1 MIVFHE
7 EEKQKQPTRVH
18 QTLTLRT
25 NIHIT
30 CEWSTERTEE
40 KSSEKK
46 TNFTIHIC
54 QVQLFVLLHLQL
66 RRLSATFLRV
76 CIFTPSEC
84 SGVTQIVLLFYF
96 EAIVRRNREAESEHP
111 ESRVCVPKL
120 KSCCAATT
128 WESLLHSSECETE
141 FRLIEGFVRGSALH
155 AIPPRWTSP
164 GRPVLLSLY
173 SCACCS
179 RLFSAVTAFPLML
192 LATNLLSS
200 LSLCPPAG
208 ALWVTG
214 SQRKSVIVLETCHWP
229 RYDGSGTESIVGT
242 PIEYLRPFANE
253 VWQGIHA
260 RSHRRAAGRSRQW
273 VSHLDETARSRKSAG
288 YGRPALPRSPQR
300 PPL

>member
-1 MIVFHE
+1 M
-7 EEKQKQPTRVH
+7 
-18 QTLTLRT
+18 
-25 NIHIT
+25 
-30 CEWSTERTEE
+30 
-40 KSSEKK
+40 
-46 TNFTIHIC
+46 
-54 QVQLFVLLHLQL
+54 HLQL
-66 RRLSATFLRV
+66 SRLSATFLRF
-76 CIFTPSEC
+76 CIFMPSEC

-96 EAIVRRNREAESEHP
+96 EAIVQREPPGRVRAFCVARLCPKAKILLCCNYLRKLVAFFWMWDGIRVDWRICVRLRSQRHP
-111 ESRVCVPKL
+111 TQLC
-120 KSCCAATT
+120 
-128 WESLLHSSECETE
+128 
-141 FRLIEGFVRGSALH
+141 I
-155 AIPPRWTSP
+155 WTSP
-164 GRPVLLSLY
+164 GRPVLLSPC

-179 RLFSAVTAFPLML
+179 RLFSAVTAFPLVL

-260 RSHRRAAGRSRQW
+260 RSHRQAAGRSRQW

-288 YGRPALPRSPQR
+288 YGRPALPHSPQR

>member
-1 MIVFHE
+1 MEHREDWREVEWKGKQLYNPYMLSPNLCSNASPAKSTVSNLPQILHFHAIWMF
-7 EEKQKQPTRVH
+7 RSYSDCSVV
-18 QTLTLRT
+18 LF
-25 NIHIT
+25 
-30 CEWSTERTEE
+30 WSHCPG
-40 KSSEKK
+40 S
-46 TNFTIHIC
+46 
-54 QVQLFVLLHLQL
+54 
-66 RRLSATFLRV
+66 
-76 CIFTPSEC
+76 
-84 SGVTQIVLLFYF
+84 
-96 EAIVRRNREAESEHP
+96 REAEWEHSV
-111 ESRVCVPKL
+111 SRVCVPKL

-141 FRLIEGFVRGSALH
+141 FRLIEGFVWGSAQRHPTPLC
-155 AIPPRWTSP
+155 IWTSP
-164 GRPVLLSLY
+164 GLPVLLSLY

-242 PIEYLRPFANE
+242 PIEYLRLFANE

-260 RSHRRAAGRSRQW
+260 RSHRQAAGRSRQW
-273 VSHLDETARSRKSAG
+273 VSHLVETARSRKSAG